1 MSNVDVA
8 DGHGGNEPPA
18 VEWMI
23 LHHLAIILLTIIG
36 NTLLIYVIL
45 KNNVVRRRKRIT
57 PVQMLMLHMCAAD
70 LLFAL
75 ITMVP
80 TMAMTATVPVF
91 HGPNVL
97 CKFVKFLQVIPMYAS
112 SFLLVA
118 ISADR
123 FQAICRP
130 LASMKSNAYKRPALY
145 ASAAWALALLF
156 STPQFALFA
165 KRDGDCV
172 GTYTNPYQYA
182 IYVIV
187 FNTVVWLL
195 PSAIAGY
202 LYYQVCRAVWQST
215 SFGSAFSPSERK
227 TAQCV
232 SSFGMQAHHKGATL
246 QCVELDRRRIQTVKL
261 TLTIVAGNFI
271 LWAPFCITSVID
283 ALWPTAINPTFATY
297 IMFFG
302 NLNSVVNPWI
312 WFYFNRAQIKRAIPC
327 YSSTDPLLLWV
338 SFNPDLCIRSYLD
351 RVQVFSGRRNQ
362 DGTTDYSNECHPA
375 TESFKG

>member
-327 YSSTDPLLLWV
+327 YSSTDPLLLFSV
-338 SFNPDLCIRSYLD
+338 VDETKMAPPTTPTSVIPPQSLSRAEMA
-351 RVQVFSGRRNQ
+351 VQWCCGNR
-362 DGTTDYSNECHPA
+362 
-375 TESFKG
+375 